1 MFYIYNRLIGPK
13 RYYRFHKGY
22 RCHHDTRYKKTPDAK
37 STFIKIP
44 SKGVKKTECPFKLGE
59 KTLKLSVTY
68 SI

>member
-1 MFYIYNRLIGPK
+1 MFDIYNRLIGPK
-13 RYYRFHKGY
+13 RYYKFHKGY